1 MALRNV
7 PFQLPRTRSTVAAT
21 LQRLAGGGAPA
32 KQPKPAPYVAP
43 QNPPTVT
50 PYKGDMAHYGEGPE
64 WDFFQ
69 TPAPLPPPVVKP
81 PTTGGGGGGDPSH
94 PFGGDGSG
102 SRNPWNQGG
111 GSGGTDP
118 SHPFGGD
125 GSGSRNPWNQPG
137 GDRPFGG
144 DGSGSR
150 NPWNNPPTTGGG
162 NTSGTPSIPLPT
174 QTGPGGINVGATP
187 GLAKLLGVTP
197 GAPVTHQT
205 PGFESTVDGGGINTG
220 PITGLGAQL
229 GVTTPGAVISHP
241 AVGPDT
247 VNTGSA
253 TGLLKM
259 LGVAPQVTGGGHQ
272 TPAVMPAQPA
282 LPTAPLATYLQ
293 NLGAQPVAKPRVQ
306 AKPQTNARTGTTGGG
321 SPRNMAI
328 GGAVDPGAQDSA
340 AQAIASLREAPWE
353 HGEQRAGG
361 YGQNVSGQ
369 DKTNADVA
377 VNPSLKSAIS
387 IGSMVAGLAM
397 SPVAGALM
405 SAAKLGYGALTGQPM
420 SDPFDVP
427 GPRLTADQIQ
437 AAQDA
442 YNNTAGPLTNRVAAY
457 NNSIENSR
465 TVDRGGQLGGAG
477 PGLSA
482 GIGVDSAGHTYAS
495 NIGGAGVSHNLAGRG
510 ASAAGDGGDR
520 AGEGYGG
527 QGGDVGSGRGDM
539 GAGEGPDKG
548 GLYASGGRIR
558 HLAKGGLPR
567 FPSIRRFADG
577 GAMDASNQFLD
588 ASSQSMAQPMP
599 AASDTN
605 NSSGFSTELLP
616 LIAGAYSAQNGGPLA
631 GAASLGAA
639 TAMVGG
645 TMQQALDSAT
655 LLYQSGASQQPHA
668 QHREYDPGHG
678 ATAALLASLAQQ
690 AGIANQLRASA
701 NDPSGTMAADN
712 APMGYSKPAP
722 RTAHAEGGN
731 IQGHGA
737 RSTGHSYAVKG
748 AGTGQSDDIEAR
760 LSNDEHVWDATTVA
774 ALGDGSSD
782 AGHRRLDQMREMIR
796 AKAGM
801 KNPKKIMGKQP
812 DVGKILARVS
822 GGRV

>member
-1 MALRNV
+1 MALRNA

-81 PTTGGGGGGDPSH
+81 PTPGGGAGGGDHGH

-102 SRNPWNQGG
+102 SRNPWNNPGA
-111 GSGGTDP
+111 
-118 SHPFGGD
+118 GD
-125 GSGSRNPWNQPG
+125 H
-137 GDRPFGG
+137 PFGG

-162 NTSGTPSIPLPT
+162 NTSGTPNIPLPT
-174 QTGPGGINVGATP
+174 QTGPGGINVGAIP
-187 GLAKLLGVTP
+187 GIAKLLGVTP

-205 PGFESTVDGGGINTG
+205 PGFEGTVDGGGINTG
-220 PITGLGAQL
+220 PITGLGSQL
-229 GVTTPGAVISHP
+229 GVTTPGAVVSHP

-247 VNTGSA
+247 VNTGPV

-259 LGVAPQVTGGGHQ
+259 LGVSPQVAGGGSH
-272 TPAVMPAQPA
+272 PAVMPPQAA

-306 AKPQTNARTGTTGGG
+306 AKPQTNTRTGATNSGG

-328 GGAVDPGAQDSA
+328 GGAVDPGAPDSA
-340 AQAIASLREAPWE
+340 AQAIASLRETPWE

-369 DKTNADVA
+369 DMTNADVA
-377 VNPSLKSAIS
+377 VNPSLKSALS

-405 SAAKLGYGALTGQPM
+405 SAAKLGYGALTGQPTA
-420 SDPFDVP
+420 DPFDVP

-442 YNNTAGPLTNRVAAY
+442 YNNTAGPLTNRLAAY

-477 PGLSA
+477 PGLSS
-482 GIGVDSAGHTYAS
+482 GIGVDSAGHTYSS
-495 NIGGAGVSHNLAGRG
+495 NIGGGGVSHNLAGRDAG
-510 ASAAGDGGDR
+510 ASGGGGSHAGDH
-520 AGEGYGG
+520 YGG

-539 GAGEGPDKG
+539 DGGGPEKG
-548 GLYASGGRIR
+548 GLYRSGGRIR
-558 HLAKGGLPR
+558 HLAQGGLPR

-577 GAMDASNQFLD
+577 GTMDASNQFLD

-599 AASDTN
+599 AAPDTS

-668 QHREYDPGHG
+668 QHRKYDPGHG
-678 ATAALLASLAQQ
+678 ATAALLASLAKQ
-690 AGIANQLRASA
+690 AGISNQLRSSAS
-701 NDPSGTMAADN
+701 DPSGTMAMSN

-722 RTAHAEGGN
+722 RTAHAEGGPAGLPESHRDGSQVHAG
-731 IQGHGA
+731 QGPV
-737 RSTGHSYAVKG
+737 TGPGGGHDDLIPAMLADGEFVISSQDV
-748 AGTGQSDDIEAR
+748 SDF
-760 LSNDEHVWDATTVA
+760 
-774 ALGDGSSD
+774 GDGSNAEGARKLEQFRQLIRKN
-782 AGHRRLDQMREMIR
+782 AGRKNVTSI
-796 AKAGM
+796 AK
-801 KNPKKIMGKQP
+801 KQP
-812 DVGKILARVS
+812 PVESILKRMA
-822 GGRV
+822 GGRA